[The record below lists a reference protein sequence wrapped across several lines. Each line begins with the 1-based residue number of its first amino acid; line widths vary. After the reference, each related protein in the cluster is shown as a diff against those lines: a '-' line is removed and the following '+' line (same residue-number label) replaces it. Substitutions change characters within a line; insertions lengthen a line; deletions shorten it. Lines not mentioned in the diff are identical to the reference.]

1 MTADD
6 EVIESFKNAWRALC
20 RQYDEYPDENI
31 RNELNF
37 LGKIIRKVDAEIK
50 NEKAKN
56 KEGQI
61 SIEEFLEF
69 FKEEM

>member
-1 MTADD
+1 MTAD

-20 RQYDEYPDENI
+20 REYDEYPNESI